1 MAIPATPDISA
12 MPTPPKQA
20 VALFIIVFFTA
31 LAFIAFS
38 LRVWTRLRVTRQWG
52 IDDTLMV
59 PAELCSILMAAP
71 FYLYA
76 KLGYFGWHKEDVPE
90 DFDPSPGLWW
100 FYLSQIFYNPILAL
114 VKCSVLVFI
123 LRVGGLRSG
132 VRWACFGLITF
143 TALQAVA
150 IFFAVLLQCVPIE
163 ANWDMA
169 ARADAKCI
177 NVAFHV
183 TISSITILTD
193 ILVVALPFYVFLGL
207 KMRRATKIAVIC
219 VFALGGVVT
228 VVGIVRIWGVI
239 QLFYYPD
246 PNGDTF
252 YDIKMVLSVVE
263 VNTAIVTACAP
274 VLRPLLRHFFPS
286 LFSVASEDDYYHKHG
301 ASGGDGTA
309 NNPYGQ
315 GSGRNFSKKMYGS
328 NDMSRTRSHRQ
339 NPHGGGGGIAMK
351 PLRGFDSAQHSGHV
365 EVRGSTPTGSDEAI
379 MTYNGIMRTMDV
391 KVQYEDTEPLRR
403 QKTET
408 GVDGGRRPRGSFD

>member
-1 MAIPATPDISA
+1 MAVPTTPDISA
-12 MPTPPKQA
+12 IPTPPKQA
-20 VALFIIVFFTA
+20 VALFIIVFWTV
-31 LAFIAFS
+31 LAFVAFS

-59 PAELCSILMAAP
+59 PAVLCSVLMSAP
-71 FYLYA
+71 FYMYA
-76 KLGYFGWHKEDVPE
+76 KLGYFGWHKEDVPL

-123 LRVGGLRSG
+123 LRVGGLRTG

-150 IFFAVLLQCVPIE
+150 IFFAVLLQCLPIE
-163 ANWDMA
+163 ANWDMK
-169 ARADAKCI
+169 ARANAKCI
-177 NVAFHV
+177 DNAFHI

-228 VVGIVRIWGVI
+228 IVGIVRIWGVI
-239 QLFYYPD
+239 RLFYYPD

-274 VLRPLLRHFFPS
+274 ALRPLLRHFFPS
-286 LFSVASEDDYYHKHG
+286 LFSVASEDDYYPKHV
-301 ASGGDGTA
+301 ASGDGTA
-309 NNPYGQ
+309 NTNHNPYGQ
-315 GSGRNFSKKMYGS
+315 GSRNFSKKIYG
-328 NDMSRTRSHRQ
+328 DMSRTRSHHHHQ
-339 NPHGGGGGIAMK
+339 NQNSIAMK
-351 PLRGFDSAQHSGHV
+351 PLRGFDSPHHSGHV

-391 KVQYEDTEPLRR
+391 KVQYEDTEPL

-408 GVDGGRRPRGSFD
+408 SVDSSRRPTTRGSFD

>member
-1 MAIPATPDISA
+1 MAVPATPDISA

-20 VALFIIVFFTA
+20 VALFIIVFFTVLA
-31 LAFIAFS
+31 LIAFS

-52 IDDTLMV
+52 LD
-59 PAELCSILMAAP
+59 
-71 FYLYA
+71 A
-76 KLGYFGWHKEDVPE
+76 KLGYFGWHKADVPA
-90 DFDPSPGLWW
+90 DYDPSPGLWW

-123 LRVGGLRSG
+123 LRVGGLRRG

-143 TALQAVA
+143 TSLQAVA
-150 IFFAVLLQCVPIE
+150 IFFAVLLQCLPIE

-169 ARADAKCI
+169 AKADAKCI
-177 NVAFHV
+177 DNAFHV

-207 KMRRATKIAVIC
+207 KMRKATKIAVIC
-219 VFALGGVVT
+219 IFAMGGVVT
-228 VVGIVRIWGVI
+228 IVGIVRIWGVI

-246 PNGDTF
+246 PTGDTF

-274 VLRPLLRHFFPS
+274 ALRPLLRHMFPS
-286 LFSVASEDDYYHKHG
+286 LFALSSSDDYYPKSPG
-301 ASGGDGTA
+301 TGTGGKT
-309 NNPYGQ
+309 NPYGQ
-315 GSGRNFSKKMYGS
+315 GSRNFSSKKAYGGGG
-328 NDMSRTRSHRQ
+328 DMSRTRSHHHQ
-339 NPHGGGGGIAMK
+339 KNQGNSIAMK
-351 PLRGFDSAQHSGHV
+351 PLRGFDSPNHSGHV

-391 KVQYEDTEPLRR
+391 KVQYEDMEPLK
-403 QKTET
+403 KTET
-408 GVDGGRRPRGSFD
+408 SVMDGRPSRGSFD

>member
-1 MAIPATPDISA
+1 MAVPATPDISA

-20 VALFIIVFFTA
+20 VALFIIVFFTVI
-31 LAFIAFS
+31 AFIAFS

-52 IDDTLMV
+52 LD
-59 PAELCSILMAAP
+59 
-71 FYLYA
+71 A
-76 KLGYFGWHKEDVPE
+76 KLGYFGWHKQDVPP

-123 LRVGGLRSG
+123 LRVGGLRTG
-132 VRWACFGLITF
+132 VRRACFGLITF

-163 ANWDMA
+163 ANWNMA
-169 ARADAKCI
+169 AKADARCI
-177 NVAFHV
+177 DNAFHV

-207 KMRRATKIAVIC
+207 KMRKATKIAVIC
-219 VFALGGVVT
+219 VFAMGGVVT
-228 VVGIVRIWGVI
+228 IVGIVRIWGVI

-246 PNGDTF
+246 PNGDNF

-274 VLRPLLRHFFPS
+274 ALRPLLRHMFPS
-286 LFSVASEDDYYHKHG
+286 LFAMSSSDDYYQKSPGTGNGGGSNSKHH
-301 ASGGDGTA
+301 
-309 NNPYGQ
+309 PYGQ
-315 GSGRNFSKKMYGS
+315 GSRNFSKKMYGG
-328 NDMSRTRSHRQ
+328 DVSRTRSH
-339 NPHGGGGGIAMK
+339 NHHHHPNGNNIAMK
-351 PLRGFDSAQHSGHV
+351 PLRGFDSPNHSGHV

-391 KVQYEDTEPLRR
+391 KVQYEDMEPLK
-403 QKTET
+403 KTEM
-408 GVDGGRRPRGSFD
+408 VKVNGRPSKGSFD

>member
-1 MAIPATPDISA
+1 MAVPANPDILA

-20 VALFIIVFFTA
+20 VALFIIVFFTV

-52 IDDTLMV
+52 LDDTLMV
-59 PAELCSILMAAP
+59 PAELCSLLMSPP
-71 FYLYA
+71 FYMYA
-76 KLGYFGWHKEDVPE
+76 KLGYFGWHKADVPP
-90 DFDPSPGLWW
+90 DFDPAPGLWW

-123 LRVGGLRSG
+123 LRVGGLRRG

-150 IFFAVLLQCVPIE
+150 IFFAVLLQCLPIE

-169 ARADAKCI
+169 AKADARCI
-177 NVAFHV
+177 DNAFHV

-193 ILVVALPFYVFLGL
+193 VLVVALPFYVFLGL

-219 VFALGGVVT
+219 IFAMGGVVT
-228 VVGIVRIWGVI
+228 IVGIVRIWGVI

-246 PNGDTF
+246 PSGDTF

-274 VLRPLLRHFFPS
+274 ALRPLLRHFFPS
-286 LFSVASEDDYYHKHG
+286 LFALSSEDDYYPKSPG
-301 ASGGDGTA
+301 AGSKSH
-309 NNPYGQ
+309 PYGQ
-315 GSGRNFSKKMYGS
+315 GSRNFSSKKAYGG
-328 NDMSRTRSHRQ
+328 DMSRTRSLHHQ
-339 NPHGGGGGIAMK
+339 PKNQHGNNIAMK
-351 PLRGFDSAQHSGHV
+351 PLRGFDSPNHSGHV

-391 KVQYEDTEPLRR
+391 KVQYEDTEPLK
-403 QKTET
+403 KTET
-408 GVDGGRRPRGSFD
+408 RVKGRPSAGSFD

>member
-1 MAIPATPDISA
+1 MAVPATPDILA

-20 VALFIIVFFTA
+20 VALFIIVFFTV

-52 IDDTLMV
+52 LD
-59 PAELCSILMAAP
+59 
-71 FYLYA
+71 A
-76 KLGYFGWHKEDVPE
+76 KLGYFGWHKADVPP
-90 DFDPSPGLWW
+90 DFDPAPGLWW

-123 LRVGGLRSG
+123 LRVGGLRQG

-143 TALQAVA
+143 TSLQAVA
-150 IFFAVLLQCVPIE
+150 IFFAVLLQCLPIE

-169 ARADAKCI
+169 AKADARCI
-177 NVAFHV
+177 DNAFHV

-219 VFALGGVVT
+219 IFAMGGVVT
-228 VVGIVRIWGVI
+228 IVGIVRIWGVI

-246 PNGDTF
+246 PSGDTF

-274 VLRPLLRHFFPS
+274 ALRPLLRHFFPS
-286 LFSVASEDDYYHKHG
+286 LFALSSEDDYYPKG
-301 ASGGDGTA
+301 PGTGSKSH
-309 NNPYGQ
+309 PYGQ
-315 GSGRNFSKKMYGS
+315 GSRNFSSKKAYGGGGG
-328 NDMSRTRSHRQ
+328 DMSRTRSLHHQQKNQ
-339 NPHGGGGGIAMK
+339 NGNNIAMK
-351 PLRGFDSAQHSGHV
+351 PLRIRLAESLGPH
-365 EVRGSTPTGSDEAI
+365 RGARVDADGAI

-391 KVQYEDTEPLRR
+391 KVQYEDTEPLK
-403 QKTET
+403 KTET
-408 GVDGGRRPRGSFD
+408 NLNGRPSRGSFD